1 MTIAGETVNV
11 QFLNK
16 GSIISEQN
24 PLPVRNCFQTPGGL
38 WVYQKYAD
46 TGEVLMQLTGSTL
59 QEEKTQANAVTGV
72 VTFSANIS
80 TIEILNTDTVNT
92 GVFTVNGIPITV
104 PPTGIWKDGVGG
116 TPGATVTV
124 AGSTAYILHR
134 FS

>member
-1 MTIAGETVNV
+1 MLMFGLPKKVFYTDPANSMAIKQIPYSVLSSGLIIPQKHSSDGTLETNS
-11 QFLNK
+11 K
-16 GSIISEQN
+16 
-24 PLPVRNCFQTPGGL
+24 
-38 WVYQKYAD
+38 
-46 TGEVLMQLTGSTL
+46 LTGSTL
-59 QEEKTQANAVTGV
+59 QEEKTQANATAGV
-72 VTFSANIS
+72 VTFSANIT

-92 GVFTVNGIPITV
+92 GVFTVNEIPITV